1 MPAIGIDIGGTNL
14 CLGLVENGQI
24 SNMFSTPSF
33 SPESTMEQTL
43 EHLSNQILRIF
54 HSGVTK
60 IGVGV
65 PSVVD
70 VRRGIVY
77 DTQNIP
83 SWKEVPLKEYLENRF
98 HVPVAV
104 NNDANCFAMGVYGTY
119 PDDAKPET
127 LVAVT
132 LGTGVGMGIVNEGK
146 LFCGAN
152 CGAGELCCLPYK
164 DSILEDYC
172 SKKFFTGAG
181 WDSKAAAKAAKAG
194 DSDALLLF
202 DEFGRHLGALVCTV
216 MYAYDPTH
224 IALAGGIANN
234 YPFFCQA
241 MEDYVWA
248 NFPYRKPLENL
259 KIDVF
264 TDDNLPVLGASLI

>member
-1 MPAIGIDIGGTNL
+1 MPSIGIDIGGTNL
-14 CLGLVENGQI
+14 CLGLVEGGQV

-33 SPESTMEQTL
+33 SPEDTLEQTL
-43 EHLSNQILRIF
+43 EYLSRQIDKIF
-54 HSGVTK
+54 HSGVSK
-60 IGVGV
+60 IGIGV

-70 VRRGIVY
+70 PKLGIVY

-83 SWKEVPLKEYLENRF
+83 SWKEVHLKEYLEERF
-98 HVPVAV
+98 KVPVAV

-119 PDDAKPET
+119 PADAKPET
-127 LVAVT
+127 LVVAT
-132 LGTGVGMGIVNEGK
+132 LGTGLGIGIVDGGR

-181 WDSKAAAKAAKAG
+181 WDSKQAAKAAKEG

-202 DEFGRHLGALVCTV
+202 DEFGRHLGALVCAV
-216 MYAYDPTH
+216 LYAYDPSH
-224 IALAGGIANN
+224 VALAGGVANN
-234 YPFFCQA
+234 YPFFCQS
-241 MEDYVWA
+241 MEDYLWS
-248 NFPYRKPLENL
+248 NFPYRKTLEKL
-259 KIDVF
+259 KIDIC
-264 TDDNLPVLGASLI
+264 TDNNIPVIGASLI